1 LNYDFIV
8 LGDVVIDIIADTGL
22 HFKDLRFAA
31 STDLKTGKITP
42 GGGGNVAAAL
52 GYLNN
57 KVLFLGKGGNDVLCD
72 YYVNDLRKYGV
83 EPLILRS
90 DEKATGFVIS
100 LISSDVERTM
110 LVFPGANEELTVDEI
125 KTQINKLLKGD
136 NLFIHGYSLQRPKQA
151 EAITFI
157 AEEFHKRDK
166 KVYLDPSTS
175 TLIERKRE
183 LVEEVINRSYG
194 LLLNFDEAKTLTNA
208 SALEDVVDGLI
219 DLCHIVVLKMGN
231 KGSIVITKK
240 DIYYSR
246 PLQVVPVDTTGA
258 GDAYD
263 AAFLSIYNITGDI
276 RKASDFA
283 NWFSAITITKY
294 GPRTFP
300 SLETVQKKINEI
312 LKERQ

>member
-1 LNYDFIV
+1 MLKYDFVV

-31 STDLKTGKITP
+31 STDLRTGKITP

-57 KVLFLGKGGNDVLCD
+57 KVLFVGKGGNDVLCD
-72 YYVNDLRKYGV
+72 YYINDLKTYGV
-83 EPLILRS
+83 DPLILRS
-90 DEKATGFVIS
+90 EDKATGFVIS

-110 LVFPGANEELTVDEI
+110 LVFPGANEELKVDELKEEI
-125 KTQINKLLKGD
+125 AKLLEGE

-151 EAITFI
+151 EAIFFV
-157 AEEFHKRDK
+157 AKEFHRSGKR
-166 KVYLDPSTS
+166 VYLDPSTS
-175 TLIERKRE
+175 TLIEKNRE
-183 LVEEVINRSYG
+183 IVEKMIEYSHG
-194 LLLNFDEAKTLTNA
+194 LLLNFDEAKTLTGTIV
-208 SALEDVVDGLI
+208 LEDIVDGLAE
-219 DLCHIVVLKMGN
+219 LCEIVVLKMGN

-263 AAFLSIYNITGDI
+263 AAFLSIYKKTGNI

-283 NWFSAITITKY
+283 NWFSALTITKY

-300 SLETVQKKINEI
+300 NPTEVEKKIKYI
-312 LKERQ
+312 L